1 MRTPQQLARRE
12 LLAIVDALQ
21 QALYVDLD
29 AHETKIWNPDKPWN
43 GAEVCD
49 HLPTLLAEYDL
60 TPHTV
65 TAVDAPPPPARRHH

>member
-29 AHETKIWNPDKPWN
+29 AHETKIWNPDKPLEWS
-43 GAEVCD
+43 
-49 HLPTLLAEYDL
+49 
-60 TPHTV
+60 
-65 TAVDAPPPPARRHH
+65 